1 VAKIEALTASSQP
14 LGPYVSLVPADDCR
28 HVLEAI
34 WNDSAPAPLEDAARL
49 ARRLVESYPARAV
62 ADGKT
67 YATVM
72 AACFAEF
79 PVSMGK
85 RVVHPV
91 YGLPG
96 RLKFLPTVAEVVE
109 ALKAEQ
115 KRRDTIAATAGW
127 MIKER
132 KRREQEAADEA
143 RMPSPER
150 RKELAERARAIMA
163 QCGGEA

>member
-1 VAKIEALTASSQP
+1 MTSTPRP
-14 LGPYVSLVPADDCR
+14 LDGYTSLIPADDCR

-34 WNDSAPAPLEDAARL
+34 YNDAVPATLEDAARL

-79 PVSMGK
+79 PVSIGK

-91 YGLPG
+91 HGLPG

-115 KRRDTIAATAGW
+115 TRRDTIAATAGW
-127 MIKER
+127 MLAER
-132 KRREQEAADEA
+132 KRREGEREYEASL
-143 RMPSPER
+143 PGPER
-150 RKELAERARAIMA
+150 RKEMADKARAIMA
-163 QCGGEA
+163 QFGGGE